1 MAGDRLIHA
10 SRRTRRQPRFL
21 WQGLL
26 IMLPVA
32 VLAAVGLLA
41 LRQDRQLVRH
51 EAAERAQALA
61 EHP

>member
-1 MAGDRLIHA
+1 
-10 SRRTRRQPRFL
+10 
-21 WQGLL
+21 
-26 IMLPVA
+26 MLPVA

-51 EAAERAQALA
+51 EATERAQALA